1 MLTMLRKSM
10 LCKEAL
16 KLNTKTTVSI
26 KRTFAAH
33 TVAALTVV
41 AAAISTP
48 HADAKVEDG
57 LPPSIPSSFRQ
68 LARHIDI
75 AQAKAAGDFSDCTVF
90 SIISRDLAYVAIGHV
105 NDSNPAAVA
114 QFKSVSLSIS
124 RAQGACLMQ
133 ERVEDAQKI
142 ASKMLDLAGQNLL
155 LLTKAIGY

>member
-26 KRTFAAH
+26 KRTFAA
-33 TVAALTVV
+33 LIVV

-68 LARHIDI
+68 LARNIDK
-75 AQAKAAGDFSDCTVF
+75 AQTKTASDFSNCTIY
-90 SIISRDLAYVAIGHV
+90 SQISTDLAYVAIGHV
-105 NDSNPAAVA
+105 ANDGNLLAVA
-114 QFKSVSLSIS
+114 HFKSVSLSIS
-124 RAQGACLMQ
+124 RAQGACVMQ
-133 ERVEDAQKI
+133 HRIKGAGKY
-142 ASKMLDLAGQNLL
+142 ASKMLDQAAQDLIQ
-155 LLTKAIGY
+155 LTQSIGY